1 MATTKKVVKMKDSVL
16 EKKVAETITTKSE
29 VKEEVISEATMIS
42 TLLHSHNA
50 YQEYVKAQ
58 NEKAV
63 ADSDK
68 KWFKFASRDQATRYI
83 QELGTTKYTAL
94 NNAIKVLR
102 EHERALNNYVWEEYR
117 GTRHNN
123 LDKTEDRE
131 YIKKMENELAV
142 MKSMLNQFLKPTLTA
157 ARAAREET
165 EQESE

>member
-1 MATTKKVVKMKDSVL
+1 MASTNKVVKMKDSKL

-29 VKEEVISEATMIS
+29 VKEDVISEATMIS

-68 KWFKFASRDQATRYI
+68 KWYKFASRDQATRYI

-94 NNAIKVLR
+94 NEAIKVLR

-117 GTRHNN
+117 NGKHNN

-131 YIKKMENELAV
+131 YIKKMENELAE

-157 ARAAREET
+157 ARAAREKT
-165 EQESE
+165 EKESE